1 MPRSGAEPR
10 LSHRGPLPRSS
21 ASNLVERV
29 AWRAWHAACIALLAS
44 GCIILKGP
52 YKIQQNSPPEEFMV
66 NPRANI
72 VLDTEL
78 QAVLVGFRDL
88 DGDPLFFQWVLDGRP
103 ADAADVTTFVDAD
116 DPLLHYS
123 SFRARRTALAEVT
136 AVQVFVTD
144 GEDAARVTW
153 QVVRP

>member
-1 MPRSGAEPR
+1 MA
-10 LSHRGPLPRSS
+10 LST
-21 ASNLVERV
+21 
-29 AWRAWHAACIALLAS
+29 WWHAACIALLAS

-52 YKIQQNSPPEEFMV
+52 YKIQRNSPPEEFMV
-66 NPRANI
+66 NPRASI

-88 DGDPLFFQWVLDGRP
+88 DGDLLVFQWLLDGRP
-103 ADAADVTTFVDAD
+103 AEAADVTTFVDAE

-123 SFRARRTALAEVT
+123 SFRARRAALDDVT